1 MRDML
6 KDETYWAEYL
16 ETQERRIARFS
27 TQAELGSVAEYR
39 QAHLLNLRVDK
50 VYALYSSGAPVSALA
65 REYALA
71 LDVALVLP
79 TLIYGKL
86 TWLLE
91 MAVLLDV
98 DIVSTGQCA
107 LLREKVDA
115 GMQSNDLDHLDSCG
129 DDLWVGVLESYFS
142 HNNCPVAEKRMLF
155 PGNETFATLVTEI
168 QQVPVLEAE
177 RLIRSHMKVWYK
189 LHRDYAWYDSHKN
202 QNNIYAGYWAFDCAA
217 LAKLC
222 GLSGAALWGI
232 KFFPA
237 DLLPNGGR

>member
-1 MRDML
+1 MRDIL

-27 TQAELGSVAEYR
+27 AQAELGSVAEYR

-71 LDVALVLP
+71 LDVALALP

-115 GMQSNDLDHLDSCG
+115 GMQPNDLDHLDSCG

-142 HNNCPVAEKRMLF
+142 HNN
-155 PGNETFATLVTEI
+155 
-168 QQVPVLEAE
+168 
-177 RLIRSHMKVWYK
+177 
-189 LHRDYAWYDSHKN
+189 
-202 QNNIYAGYWAFDCAA
+202 
-217 LAKLC
+217 
-222 GLSGAALWGI
+222 
-232 KFFPA
+232 
-237 DLLPNGGR
+237 